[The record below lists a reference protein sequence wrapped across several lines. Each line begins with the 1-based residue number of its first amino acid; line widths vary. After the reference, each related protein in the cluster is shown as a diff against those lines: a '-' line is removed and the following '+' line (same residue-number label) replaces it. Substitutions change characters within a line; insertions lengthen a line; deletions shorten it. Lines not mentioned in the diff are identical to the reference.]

1 MDNPRFG
8 VKDWDEAKQA
18 KKPEY
23 DFGQMLS
30 QAADIAKPVP
40 CQQKGK
46 TGTKTQDKPQQ
57 NLLKLEV
64 NKTLDW
70 ATKLLLLALAFW
82 VHLFQFRSI
91 VMVCCPGKVP
101 LNVSS
106 A

>member
-40 CQQKGK
+40 CPAKRENRYQNSRQ
-46 TGTKTQDKPQQ
+46 TPTKFVET
-57 NLLKLEV
+57 
-64 NKTLDW
+64 
-70 ATKLLLLALAFW
+70 
-82 VHLFQFRSI
+82 
-91 VMVCCPGKVP
+91 
-101 LNVSS
+101 
-106 A
+106 